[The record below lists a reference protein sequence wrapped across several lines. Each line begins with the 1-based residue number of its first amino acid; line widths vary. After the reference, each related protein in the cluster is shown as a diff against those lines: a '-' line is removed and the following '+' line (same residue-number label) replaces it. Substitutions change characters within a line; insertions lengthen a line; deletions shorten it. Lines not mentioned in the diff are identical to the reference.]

1 MHMGDI
7 KEILEKQRAFFREGN
22 TLGWRQRR
30 AALKILGSTI
40 KEFEPEI
47 LAALKADLGKSGTE
61 GYMCEIGVALSELKF
76 AQQHL
81 RCWARQ
87 RRAATPLAQFPAR
100 SFIIPEPYG
109 NVLIM
114 APWNYPF
121 LLCISPL
128 IAALAA
134 GNTAVI
140 KPSAYAPATSAVIR
154 KIIDDTFTED
164 WVAVVEGGREANSEL
179 LSENWNYIFF
189 TGSKTVG
196 KLVMQ
201 KASEHLTPVSLE
213 LGGKSP
219 VIVDADTDLE
229 VAAAR
234 IVFGKY
240 LNLGQTCVAPDH
252 AFVDSRIKDAF
263 IAACKEK
270 ITEMFGENPLANP
283 DYGKIVNEKHYTRLC
298 ETLDEVK
305 DKIIFG
311 GERNGKELRIS
322 PAILDMGACSPAL
335 RDFRVMREEIFGPVL
350 PVISYDNL
358 DDVVDF
364 IEGGDRPLAAYF
376 FTEDKQLQKTLLRHL
391 HYGGGCIN
399 DTIIHLATNAMPFGG
414 VGGSGMGAYHGKWGF
429 DTFTH
434 YKSIVSKPT
443 WLDIAMRYQ
452 PYTEK
457 SLKLIRKFL
466 K

>member
-1 MHMGDI
+1 MGDI
-7 KEILEKQRAFFREGN
+7 REILERQRAFFREGN
-22 TLGWRQRR
+22 TLGWRRRR
-30 AALKILGSTI
+30 AALRILGSTI

-47 LAALKADLGKSGTE
+47 AEALRTDLGKSETE
-61 GYMCEIGVALSELKF
+61 GYMCEIGVALSELRF
-76 AQQHL
+76 AQQRL
-81 RCWARQ
+81 RRWARP
-87 RRAATPLAQFPAR
+87 RRAATPAAQFPAH

-154 KIIDDTFTED
+154 RIIDATFTED
-164 WVAVVEGGREANSEL
+164 WVAVVEGGREENSQL
-179 LSENWNYIFF
+179 LSEKWDYIFF

-219 VIVDADTDLE
+219 VIVDSNTDLQ

-252 AFVDSRIKDAF
+252 VFVDSKVKDAF
-263 IAACKEK
+263 IEACKDR
-270 ITEMFGENPLANP
+270 ITGMFGEDPLANP
-283 DYGKIVNEKHYTRLC
+283 DYGRIVNEKHYTRLC

-311 GERNGKELRIS
+311 GERRDEQLRIS
-322 PAILDMGACSPAL
+322 PAILDMGECSPAL

-350 PVISYDNL
+350 PVISYGNL

-364 IEGGDRPLAAYF
+364 IEGGDKPLAAYF
-376 FTEDKQLQKTLLRHL
+376 FTDDKQLQKTLLRHL
-391 HYGGGCIN
+391 HFGGGCIN
-399 DTIIHLATNAMPFGG
+399 DTIIHLATDAMPFGG

-443 WLDIAMRYQ
+443 WLDLKMRYQ

-457 SLKLIRKFL
+457 SLKLIKKFL
-466 K
+466 R